1 MKKLILREW
10 TDKQGQTVAR
20 KVNDLTTAIDKTVDA
35 FKTLTEKIQSD
46 NKTTIPDS
54 FNPDQYR

>member
-46 NKTTIPDS
+46 KKTTIPDS